1 VIVNLLHK
9 TDGTLEIQIPG
20 AGYAAPRSFA
30 WYSDA
35 ASILISNYNAK
46 FCSSYSGDVSTGVE
60 SVEIWETMTGEQLP
74 DKWMTRG
81 N

>member
-20 AGYAAPRSFA
+20 AGYAIPRQFA

-46 FCSSYSGDVSTGVE
+46 FRSSYSADISTGIE
-60 SVEIWETMTGEQLP
+60 TVEIWESVKGEELP
-74 DKWMTRG
+74 AKWITKG